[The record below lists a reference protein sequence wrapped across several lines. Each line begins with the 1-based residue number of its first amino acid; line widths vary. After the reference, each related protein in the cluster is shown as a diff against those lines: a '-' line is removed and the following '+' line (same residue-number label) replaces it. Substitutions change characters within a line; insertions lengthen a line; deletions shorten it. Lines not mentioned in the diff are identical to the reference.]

1 MDEILTALSNVAV
14 LLFVVSSMLAM
25 GTALTVPRITATLKS
40 GKLVLLAL
48 AANFVLV
55 PLAALLITAIM
66 PISQSQKIALI
77 ILGCAAGA
85 PFLPNLAQFSR
96 GNIPFAVGLMVLLM
110 VATIIYMPI
119 VMPLLL
125 SGVTIDP
132 LSIALSLVIT
142 MLLPLG
148 IGLFIRARYPEPAAH
163 LNHVMGQI
171 SNVALMLVAVTTLLA
186 NFQDLIGM
194 IGTGGIIAGVL
205 FIIAAAAIGFIL
217 GRFAGG
223 RDVMSVMGLG
233 TGQRNIS
240 ASMLV
245 ATQNFAADPSVLVMI
260 MVVSVFG
267 LFVLFP
273 IAGELGKRAKGTVGK
288 ADAAAGEAASDAP
301 AHA

>member
-25 GTALTVPRITATLKS
+25 GTALTVPQITATLKS

-55 PLAALLITAIM
+55 PLAALLVTAIM

-85 PFLPNLAQFSR
+85 PFLPKLAQFSK

-110 VATIIYMPI
+110 VATIVYMPI

-148 IGLFIRARYPEPAAH
+148 IGLFIKARYPEPAAH
-163 LNHVMGQI
+163 LSHVMGQI
-171 SNVALMLVAVTTLLA
+171 SNVALMLVAVTTVLA
-186 NFQDLIGM
+186 NFQDLIGV

-205 FIIAAAAIGFIL
+205 FIVAAVLVGFIL

-223 RDVMSVMGLG
+223 PDVTSVMGLG

-240 ASMLV
+240 ASLLV
-245 ATQNFAADPSVLVMI
+245 ATQNFATDPNVLVMI

-273 IAGELGKRAKGTVGK
+273 IAGELGKRAKGSAGT
-288 ADAAAGEAASDAP
+288 AAMATGEAASDA
-301 AHA
+301 AARA